1 MTRDYI
7 TYELQEVQSRIES
20 LYVQEQAIEEAK
32 QQKDRQ
38 KQRDVEKDAERARD
52 VLLSATRS
60 PSAVYQFLAATQ
72 RADET
77 AFRTE
82 WQKRNQRTECLQEA
96 IKTYYQENFETPKID
111 DSVLS
116 VLPAFSFVLQFTF
129 TLAQPYISRDEQ
141 DFYIID
147 NPVRKDK
154 VFGLPYVASTSW
166 KGSLRAA
173 LWHLNHGSEDEAI
186 THLFGNEKGIEDQE
200 LLRTGCL
207 YFFPTFFTQKSL
219 EIINPQ
225 DRKLRAGEKPI
236 TFESVPGG
244 IKGTIGTFTLL
255 YVPFDLIGGDE
266 RQTRKQV
273 SEELKLVA
281 SGLQAMFCDY
291 GFGAKTSSGF
301 GLAKETISGSLV
313 LRMSGNEEQKGE
325 EKITTAQ
332 PVESSLARYLEAPDR
347 LKPEY
352 LTPEG
357 TFRERSEAELKKMN
371 KRDRQLYEKAKSWW
385 ERDGKQ
391 LAESAKLPKPVEPV
405 SPKPLA
411 QARSISWPKWS
422 FDSFVQLLERVKE
435 VANELSD
442 GGRV

>member
-38 KQRDVEKDAERARD
+38 KQRDAEKDAERARD

-96 IKTYYQENFETPKID
+96 VKTYYQENFETPKIE

-116 VLPAFSFVLQFTF
+116 ALPTYSFVLQFTF

-141 DFYIID
+141 DFYLID

-173 LWHLNHGSEDEAI
+173 LWHLNHDSEDEAI
-186 THLFGNEKGIEDQE
+186 THLFGNEKGIEDQK
-200 LLRTGCL
+200 LLRAGRL

-244 IKGTIGTFTLL
+244 IRGATGTFTLFH
-255 YVPFDLIGGDE
+255 VPFDLIGGDE
-266 RQTRKQV
+266 RETRNQV
-273 SEELKLVA
+273 AEELKLVA
-281 SGLQAMFCDY
+281 SGLQAMFRDY

-301 GLAKETISGSLV
+301 GLAKEAISGSLV
-313 LRMSGNEEQKGE
+313 LRMSGNEEQKE
-325 EKITTAQ
+325 EERKTTAQ
-332 PVESSLARYLEAPDR
+332 SVESSLARYLEAPDR

-352 LTPEG
+352 LSPEG
-357 TFRERSEAELKKMN
+357 TFRERSEEELKKMSRSD
-371 KRDRQLYEKAKSWW
+371 KQLYDKAKSWW
-385 ERDGKQ
+385 EREGKQ
-391 LAESAKLPKPVEPV
+391 LAETAKLSQAVEPA
-405 SPKPLA
+405 SPEPIT

-422 FDSFVQLLERVKE
+422 FDSFEQLLGSVKE

-442 GGRV
+442 GDRV